1 MTEDNVHRL
10 WTDEELDE
18 GLILMRPGELANRQP
33 LAEARNT
40 LLNAVRSL
48 EGRDTLVADTDP
60 VTEPTRKPGL
70 PAGRR
75 WWLSAAAAAVV
86 VVAVG
91 GTVASTGGDHG
102 GPSAQSTSSVPAV
115 KFASVQQALGK
126 AADMIHVT
134 GEAPIPAGKF
144 RYTETRGWYLVAS
157 KERQFAFLAE
167 ELRQTWQ
174 PSDFDSEWLLK
185 IGQTGNKQWLVGN
198 EQTATTTEGQNVNE
212 IRQSGEWRA
221 RGGQFPEKALIFAGR
236 GADKWGAPTEQ
247 QLADLPRDPQ
257 QLYDLMLKDPYLVN
271 KPRGGGVL
279 RLASD
284 LLKTGVVPAD
294 LKEAVYRAVAK
305 IPGLKITAQVA
316 NLDGRKGVA
325 LGVTPPDGGY
335 LYEII
340 VDCDTGEF
348 IGERTTQLTP
358 GGDAGI
364 EGIKANTVSAYS
376 SVRTAITDQ
385 AGTVPAGS

>member
-18 GLILMRPGELANRQP
+18 GLTLMRPDELANRQP
-33 LAEARNT
+33 LVEARNT

-60 VTEPTRKPGL
+60 VTELTRKPGL
-70 PAGRR
+70 SAGRR
-75 WWLSAAAAAVV
+75 WWLSAAAAVV

-91 GTVASTGGDHG
+91 ATVAITGGDHG
-102 GPSAQSTSSVPAV
+102 APSAQPTSSVPVV
-115 KFASVQQALGK
+115 KFASVQQALGQ

-157 KERQFAFLAE
+157 KEHQFAFLAE

-185 IGQTGNKQWLVGN
+185 IGQTGNKQWLLGN
-198 EQTATTTEGQNVNE
+198 EQTPTTEGQNKNE

-236 GADKWGAPTEQ
+236 GAGEWGAPTKQ

-257 QLYDLMLKDPYLVN
+257 QLYDLMLKDPFLAN

-279 RLASD
+279 AVAAT

-325 LGVTPPDGGY
+325 LGVTPPDGTY
-335 LYEII
+335 LYDII

-348 IGERTTQLTP
+348 IGERTTQFTP

-364 EGIKANTVSAYS
+364 EGIKANTVTSYS
-376 SVRTAITDQ
+376 SVHTAITDQ
-385 AGTVPAGS
+385 AGTVPVGN

>member
-18 GLILMRPGELANRQP
+18 GLILMLPGELANRQP

-91 GTVASTGGDHG
+91 TTVAITGGDHG
-102 GPSAQSTSSVPAV
+102 DPSAQSTSSVPAV
-115 KFASVQQALGK
+115 KFASVQQALDK

-185 IGQTGNKQWLVGN
+185 IRQTGNKQWLVGN
-198 EQTATTTEGQNVNE
+198 EQTPTTEGQNKNE

-236 GADKWGAPTEQ
+236 GAGKWSAPTKQ

-257 QLYDLMLKDPYLVN
+257 QLYDLMLKDPYLAN

-279 RLASD
+279 AVAAT

-325 LGVTPPDGGY
+325 LGVTPPDGTY

-348 IGERTTQLTP
+348 IGERTTQFTP

-364 EGIKANTVSAYS
+364 EGIKADTVTSYS

-385 AGTVPAGS
+385 AGTVPAGN

>member
-18 GLILMRPGELANRQP
+18 GLTLMLPDELANRQP
-33 LAEARNT
+33 LVEARNT

-48 EGRDTLVADTDP
+48 EGRDTLVADTNP
-60 VTEPTRKPGL
+60 VTELTRKPVL

-75 WWLSAAAAAVV
+75 WWLSAAAAVV

-91 GTVASTGGDHG
+91 ATVAITGGDHG
-102 GPSAQSTSSVPAV
+102 DPSAQPTSSVPAV
-115 KFASVQQALGK
+115 KFASVQQALDK
-126 AADMIHVT
+126 AADKIHVT

-198 EQTATTTEGQNVNE
+198 EQTPTTEGQSKNE

-236 GADKWGAPTEQ
+236 GAGKWSAPTKQ

-257 QLYDLMLKDPYLVN
+257 QLYDLMLKDPFLAN

-279 RLASD
+279 AVAAT

-325 LGVTPPDGGY
+325 LGVTPPDGTH

-364 EGIKANTVSAYS
+364 EGIKADTVTSYS
-376 SVRTAITDQ
+376 SVHTAITDQ
-385 AGTVPAGS
+385 AGTVPAGN

>member
-1 MTEDNVHRL
+1 MTEDNVHRW
-10 WTDEELDE
+10 WTDDELDE
-18 GLILMRPGELANRQP
+18 GLILMRPDELANRQP

-48 EGRDTLVADTDP
+48 EGRDTLVADTNP
-60 VTEPTRKPGL
+60 VTELTRKPGL

-75 WWLSAAAAAVV
+75 WWLGAAAAVV

-91 GTVASTGGDHG
+91 ATVAITGGDHSA
-102 GPSAQSTSSVPAV
+102 PSAQPTSSVPAV
-115 KFASVQQALGK
+115 KFASVRQALDK

-167 ELRQTWQ
+167 ELKQTWQ

-185 IGQTGNKQWLVGN
+185 VSQTGNKQWLLGN
-198 EQTATTTEGQNVNE
+198 EQTPTTEGQNKNE
-212 IRQSGEWRA
+212 IRKSGEWRA
-221 RGGQFPEKALIFAGR
+221 RGGQFPEMALLTAGR
-236 GADKWGAPTEQ
+236 RAGEWGAPTEQ

-279 RLASD
+279 RLAAD

-348 IGERTTQLTP
+348 IGERTTLLMP
-358 GGDAGI
+358 GGEGGI
-364 EGIKANTVSAYS
+364 EGIKANTVTAYS

-385 AGTVPAGS
+385 AGTVPAGN

>member
-1 MTEDNVHRL
+1 MTEDNVHRW
-10 WTDEELDE
+10 WTDDELDE
-18 GLILMRPGELANRQP
+18 GLILMRPDELANRQP

-48 EGRDTLVADTDP
+48 EGRDTLVADTNP
-60 VTEPTRKPGL
+60 VTELTRKPGL

-75 WWLSAAAAAVV
+75 WRLSAAAAVV

-91 GTVASTGGDHG
+91 ATVAITGGEHG
-102 GPSAQSTSSVPAV
+102 DPSAQPSSSVPAV
-115 KFASVQQALGK
+115 KFASVRQALDK

-134 GEAPIPAGKF
+134 GEVPIPAGKF
-144 RYTETRGWYLVAS
+144 RYTETRGWYMVAS

-174 PSDFDSEWLLK
+174 PSDFDGEWLLK
-185 IGQTGNKQWLVGN
+185 IGQTGNKQWLLGN
-198 EQTATTTEGQNVNE
+198 EQTPTTEGQNKNE
-212 IRQSGEWRA
+212 IRKSGEWRA
-221 RGGQFPEKALIFAGR
+221 RGGQFPEDALIFAGR
-236 GADKWGAPTEQ
+236 GTGKWGAPTEQ
-247 QLADLPRDPQ
+247 QLADFPRDPQ

-279 RLASD
+279 TLAAD

-348 IGERTTQLTP
+348 IGERTTLLMP
-358 GGDAGI
+358 GGEGGI
-364 EGIKANTVSAYS
+364 EGIKANTVAAYS

-385 AGTVPAGS
+385 AGTVPAGN

>member
-18 GLILMRPGELANRQP
+18 GLLLMRPSELANRQP

-48 EGRDTLVADTDP
+48 EGRDTLVADTNP
-60 VTEPTRKPGL
+60 VTELARKPGL

-75 WWLSAAAAAVV
+75 WWLSAAAAVV

-91 GTVASTGGDHG
+91 ATVAITGGDHG
-102 GPSAQSTSSVPAV
+102 DPSAQPTSSVPAV
-115 KFASVQQALGK
+115 KFASVQQALGQ

-185 IGQTGNKQWLVGN
+185 ISQTGNKQWLVGN
-198 EQTATTTEGQNVNE
+198 EQTPTTEGQNKNE

-236 GADKWGAPTEQ
+236 GAGKWSAPTKQ

-257 QLYDLMLKDPYLVN
+257 QLYDLMLKDPYLAN

-279 RLASD
+279 AVAAT

-325 LGVTPPDGGY
+325 LGVTPPDGTY

-348 IGERTTQLTP
+348 IGERTTQFTP

-364 EGIKANTVSAYS
+364 EGIKADTVTSYS
-376 SVRTAITDQ
+376 SVHTAITDQ
-385 AGTVPAGS
+385 AGTVPAGN

>member
-48 EGRDTLVADTDP
+48 EGRDTLVTDTDP

-91 GTVASTGGDHG
+91 ATVASTGGDHG
-102 GPSAQSTSSVPAV
+102 APSAQSTSSVPAV
-115 KFASVQQALGK
+115 KFASVQQALDK

-144 RYTETRGWYLVAS
+144 RYTETRGWYMVAS

-198 EQTATTTEGQNVNE
+198 EQTAATTEGQNINE

-236 GADKWGAPTEQ
+236 GAGEWSAPTKQ

-257 QLYDLMLKDPYLVN
+257 QLYDLMLKDPFLAN
-271 KPRGGGVL
+271 KPRGG
-279 RLASD
+279 
-284 LLKTGVVPAD
+284 
-294 LKEAVYRAVAK
+294 
-305 IPGLKITAQVA
+305 
-316 NLDGRKGVA
+316 GRKGVA
-325 LGVTPPDGGY
+325 LGVTPPDGTY

-364 EGIKANTVSAYS
+364 EGIKADTVTSYS
-376 SVRTAITDQ
+376 SVHTAITDQ
-385 AGTVPAGS
+385 AGTVPAGN

>member
-48 EGRDTLVADTDP
+48 EGRDTLVADTNP

-70 PAGRR
+70 LAGRR
-75 WWLSAAAAAVV
+75 WWLSAAAAVV

-91 GTVASTGGDHG
+91 ATVAITGGDHG
-102 GPSAQSTSSVPAV
+102 DPSPQPTSSVPAV
-115 KFASVQQALGK
+115 KFASVQQALDK
-126 AADMIHVT
+126 AADKIHVT

-174 PSDFDSEWLLK
+174 PSEFDSEWLLK

-198 EQTATTTEGQNVNE
+198 EQTPTTEGQNKNE

-236 GADKWGAPTEQ
+236 GAGEWSAPTKQ

-257 QLYDLMLKDPYLVN
+257 QLYELMLKDPFLAN

-279 RLASD
+279 AVAAT

-325 LGVTPPDGGY
+325 LGVTPPDGTY

-348 IGERTTQLTP
+348 IGERTTQFTP
-358 GGDAGI
+358 GGDGGI
-364 EGIKANTVSAYS
+364 EGIKADTVTSYS
-376 SVRTAITDQ
+376 SVHTAITDQ
-385 AGTVPAGS
+385 AGTVPAGN